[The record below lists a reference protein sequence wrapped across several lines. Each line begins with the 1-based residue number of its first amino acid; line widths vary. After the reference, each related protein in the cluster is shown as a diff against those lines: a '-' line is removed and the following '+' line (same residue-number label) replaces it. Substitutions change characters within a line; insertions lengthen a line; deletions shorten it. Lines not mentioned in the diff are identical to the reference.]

1 MNTDMSRDWIV
12 PDWPA
17 PPWVGALFTTRAG
30 GVSRPPFDSFNL
42 GDHVQDDAA
51 AVAYNRALLA
61 KCSGVEPG
69 FLQQVHGVQVVD
81 AGQVQGCA
89 PQADACFTQ
98 QPGIGCTVMV
108 ADCLPVLLAHRRFP
122 IVGAAHAGWRG
133 LADGVI
139 EQLHARMRQT
149 LAAQGRGQDAGG
161 DWLAWL
167 GPCIGP
173 TTFEVGSEVRAT
185 FVRHAGAA
193 TAAFQPGAREGKWLA
208 NLPLLARQR
217 LQAMGIGAIHGN
229 DGGLPWCTYS
239 QEQRFFSYRRQA
251 RTGRMAAMVWVR
263 DGCPFS
269 AV

>member
-61 KCSGVEPG
+61 QCSGVEPG

-149 LAAQGRGQDAGG
+149 LVAQGRG
-161 DWLAWL
+161 
-167 GPCIGP
+167 
-173 TTFEVGSEVRAT
+173 
-185 FVRHAGAA
+185 
-193 TAAFQPGAREGKWLA
+193 
-208 NLPLLARQR
+208 
-217 LQAMGIGAIHGN
+217 
-229 DGGLPWCTYS
+229 
-239 QEQRFFSYRRQA
+239 
-251 RTGRMAAMVWVR
+251 
-263 DGCPFS
+263 
-269 AV
+269 

>member
-1 MNTDMSRDWIV
+1 M
-12 PDWPA
+12 A
-17 PPWVGALFTTRAG
+17 
-30 GVSRPPFDSFNL
+30 
-42 GDHVQDDAA
+42 H
-51 AVAYNRALLA
+51 NRALLA
-61 KCSGVEPG
+61 QCSGVEPG

-149 LAAQGRGQDAGG
+149 LVAQGRGQDAGS

-173 TTFEVGSEVRAT
+173 TAFEVGSEVRAT
-185 FVRHAGAA
+185 FVRHAAAA

-251 RTGRMAAMVWVR
+251 RTGRMAAMVWIR

>member
-1 MNTDMSRDWIV
+1 MPTDSCSDWIL

-17 PPWVGALFTTRAG
+17 PPWVGAVFTTRAG
-30 GVSRPPFDSFNL
+30 GVSQPPFDSCNL

-51 AVAYNRALLA
+51 AVAQNRALLA
-61 KCSGVEPG
+61 QRSGVEPG

-81 AGQVQGCA
+81 AGQAQGCA

-98 QPGIGCTVMV
+98 QPGVGCTVMV
-108 ADCLPVLLAHRRFP
+108 ADCLPVLLVHRRFP

-149 LAAQGRGQDAGG
+149 LAEQGRAQDAGG

-173 TTFEVGSEVRAT
+173 TAFEVGGEVRAT
-185 FVRHAGAA
+185 FLRHDAA
-193 TAAFQPGAREGKWLA
+193 AAAAFQPAGRQGKWLA
-208 NLPLLARQR
+208 DLPLLARQR
-217 LQAMGIGAIHGN
+217 LQTMGIGAIHGN
-229 DGGLPWCTYS
+229 DGSLPWCTFS
-239 QEQRFFSYRRQA
+239 QEERFFSYRRQP
-251 RTGRMAAMVWVR
+251 RTGRMAAMVWIR
-263 DGCPFS
+263 G
-269 AV
+269 